1 MEAESIFKAPMVV
14 GYKGEI
20 GRFILAGLLEHLPK
34 ANDIHCTDVS
44 NTKQDVIDRLE
55 RADYVFLCVPL
66 QHTVQW
72 LKEFAPH
79 LSGKAI
85 VEQCSIKSFLY
96 EDHSFDGLK
105 LLSMHL
111 LFRPSA
117 TPVQDRHGL
126 AFSDRVS
133 WSELDSFC
141 RETEKA
147 FVTPMTLL
155 ESTDEPA
162 HVLHDKLMARQ
173 QALVHRVL
181 LTLAESLSEENMR
194 TYVGKRVA
202 ELAQRIRAGDTTLY
216 RMIQEN
222 PHLHEELR
230 AFENRLRDF
239 EAGKSR

>member
-44 NTKQDVIDRLE
+44 NSKQDVVERLE
-55 RADYVFLCVPL
+55 KADYVFLCVPL
-66 QHTVQW
+66 QHTKNW
-72 LKEFAPH
+72 LKEFSPH
-79 LSGKAI
+79 LSSKTI
-85 VEQCSIKSFLY
+85 VEQCSVKSFLY
-96 EDHSFDGLK
+96 EDNSFDELK

-117 TPVQDRHGL
+117 TPVQDRHGI

-133 WSELDSFC
+133 KEELEMFC
-141 RETEKA
+141 RESERA
-147 FVTPMTLL
+147 FGTPMKLL
-155 ESTDEPA
+155 ESKDEPA

-173 QALVHRVL
+173 QSLVHRVL
-181 LTLAESLSEENMR
+181 LTLVESLSEESTR
-194 TYVGKRVA
+194 TYVGMRVA
-202 ELAQRIRAGDTTLY
+202 ELADRIKAGDAVLY

-222 PHLHEELR
+222 PHLEEELG
-230 AFENRLRDF
+230 AFEKRLREF
-239 EAGKSR
+239 RIE

>member
-1 MEAESIFKAPMVV
+1 MVV
-14 GYKGEI
+14 GYKGQI

-44 NTKQDVIDRLE
+44 NSKQDVVERLE
-55 RADYVFLCVPL
+55 KADYVFLCVPL

-72 LKEFAPH
+72 LKEFAPY
-79 LSGKAI
+79 LSGKTI

-96 EDHSFDGLK
+96 EDHSFDGLRFV
-105 LLSMHL
+105 SMHL

-133 WSELDSFC
+133 KEELEKFCQESELAL
-141 RETEKA
+141 T
-147 FVTPMTLL
+147 TPMTLL
-155 ESTDEPA
+155 ESKDEPA

-173 QALVHRVL
+173 QSLVHRVL
-181 LTLAESLSEENMR
+181 LTLAESLPEENSR

-202 ELAQRIRAGDTTLY
+202 ELAERIKAGDAVLY

-222 PHLHEELR
+222 PHLGDELG
-230 AFENRLRDF
+230 AFEKRMREF
-239 EAGKSR
+239 RIE

>member
-1 MEAESIFKAPMVV
+1 MEAGSIFKAPMVV

-34 ANDIHCTDVS
+34 ANDIHCTDAS
-44 NTKQDVIDRLE
+44 NSKQDVVDRLE
-55 RADYVFLCVPL
+55 KADYVFLCVPL
-66 QHTVQW
+66 QYTKQW
-72 LKEFAPH
+72 LDEFASH
-79 LSGKAI
+79 LTGKTI

-96 EDHSFDGLK
+96 EDRSLEDLR

-117 TPVQDRHGL
+117 TPVQDRQGL

-133 WSELDSFC
+133 TDDLERFC

-147 FVTPMTLL
+147 LATPMTLL
-155 ESTDEPA
+155 ESSDDPA

-173 QALVHRVL
+173 QSLVHRVL
-181 LTLAESLSEENMR
+181 LTLAESLPEESAR

-202 ELAQRIRAGDTTLY
+202 ELAERIKAGDAVLY

-222 PHLHEELR
+222 PHLGDELG
-230 AFENRLRDF
+230 AFEKRMREF
-239 EAGKSR
+239 RIE